1 MGLITVEELEAF
13 MGRTFTDDEEAQAY
27 TLIEAVSSV
36 IESETGVS
44 FSYTEDQEVR
54 MQADGYGIIEFNAK
68 PIASVAVYDVGETDE
83 LDYPVWDGLGAVYGL
98 QPNQVVDV
106 IYSHGYQ
113 LVPGDIKAVT
123 YGVCSRIMYNPSGL
137 RQETVGAI
145 SVTYPG
151 IGGEAGTINFSRLE
165 QKVLDKYRRVNQS
178 MRMNVQRRRYD
189 SLPVLTINNNI
200 Q

>member
-1 MGLITVEELEAF
+1 MALITVEELEAF
-13 MGRTFTDDEEAQAY
+13 MGRTFSDDEEAQAAAM
-27 TLIEAVSSV
+27 IDAVSAV

-44 FSYTEDQEVR
+44 FSVTQDQEVR
-54 MQADGYGIIEFNAK
+54 MQADGYGIIEFSAK
-68 PIASVAVYDVGETDE
+68 PISSVSVYDVNGVDTLEYAT
-83 LDYPVWDGLGAVYGL
+83 WDGLSAVYGL

-106 IYSHGYQ
+106 VYTHGYQ
-113 LVPGDIKAVT
+113 LVPGDIKAVC

-165 QKVLDKYRRVNQS
+165 QKVLDKYRRTNQS
-178 MRMNVQRRRYD
+178 MRMSVQRRRYE
-189 SLPVLTINNNI
+189 SLPILTIDNDIN
-200 Q
+200 